1 MDPRVGVD
9 EGQVLALLV
18 GEADPRRRHPPPLRC
33 LWASPAG
40 GAAMT
45 VRYRIELSEGERDAL
60 GVMLTGGRR
69 SGRKRQRGHTLLA
82 ADGGLPYGSPRARL
96 GVVGDDRIAG
106 AARVLGS

>member
-45 VRYRIELSEGERDAL
+45 VSCRVELSEAERHELRATL
-60 GVMLTGGRR
+60 KGGRHAAR
-69 SGRKRQRGHTLLA
+69 KLKRAQILLATDAGMPDETIATSLAVSGRPR
-82 ADGGLPYGSPRARL
+82 LPPT
-96 GVVGDDRIAG
+96 
-106 AARVLGS
+106 